1 MKLKYSSQHLADDIG
16 HLATSIKVSTFKP
29 DLIIGLARGGLV
41 PAVCLSHKL
50 NVELEPVNWPREE
63 SLRDECYHVGDYLAE
78 GRQILLVDDIL
89 DTGRSIQSFL
99 EHLQNGQVEE
109 LKTENLRIAALIRY
123 SDCELQG
130 DFVPLTI
137 DRNVYD
143 WVTFPWECM

>member
-1 MKLKYSSQHLADDIG
+1 MNLTYKATDLQDDIG

-29 DLIIGLARGGLV
+29 DLIVGLARGGLI

-50 NVELEPVNWPREE
+50 KIEMESVNWPREE
-63 SLRDECYHVGDYLAE
+63 NLRDECYHVGDYLAE

-89 DTGRSIQSFL
+89 DSGRSIQSFL
-99 EHLQNGQVEE
+99 THLQNGQVED
-109 LKTENLRIAALIRY
+109 LKLENLRVAALIRY
-123 SDCELQG
+123 SDCEFKG

-143 WVTFPWECM
+143 WVDFWWEKI

>member
-1 MKLKYSSQHLADDIG
+1 MKLQYKFTDFQDDIN
-16 HLATSIKVSTFKP
+16 HLATAIKISTFKP

-50 NVELEPVNWPREE
+50 KVEMESVNWPREE
-63 SLRDECYHVGDYLAE
+63 NLRDECYHVGDYLAE

-89 DTGRSIQSFL
+89 DTGLSIQSFL
-99 EHLQNGQVEE
+99 AHLQKGQVEDIK
-109 LKTENLRIAALIRY
+109 LENLRVATLIRY
-123 SDCELQG
+123 NDCEFKG

-143 WVTFPWECM
+143 WVTFPWECI

>member
-1 MKLKYSSQHLADDIG
+1 MKLNYTASELQDDINHLAC
-16 HLATSIKVSTFKP
+16 SIKVSTFKP

-50 NVELEPVNWPREE
+50 KIEMESVNWPREE
-63 SLRDECYHVGDYLAE
+63 SLRDECYHIGDYLAE

-89 DTGRSIQSFL
+89 DTGLSVQSFL
-99 EHLQNGQVEE
+99 AHLQKGQVEE
-109 LKTENLRIAALIRY
+109 LKLENLRVATLIRY
-123 SDCELQG
+123 SDCELKG

-143 WVTFPWECM
+143 WVDFFWEKI